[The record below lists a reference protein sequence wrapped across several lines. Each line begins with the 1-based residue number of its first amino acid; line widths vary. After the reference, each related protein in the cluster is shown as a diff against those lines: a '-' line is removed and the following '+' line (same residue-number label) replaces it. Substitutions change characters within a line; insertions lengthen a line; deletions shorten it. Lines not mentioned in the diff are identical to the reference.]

1 MVEPRKNRG
10 WSGAHR
16 NRIGLHSGEVVVG
29 NTGHARRLEYT
40 IIGDTVNVVGWRGL
54 LGEPR
59 LT

>member
-1 MVEPRKNRG
+1 MEPRKNRG

-40 IIGDTVNVVGWRGL
+40 IIGDTVNVV
-54 LGEPR
+54 
-59 LT
+59 